1 MNLRKYLI
9 KKWKLTSLVLLLII
23 LGEFL
28 TVFWG
33 FSTSK
38 LVTYISIRDFE
49 SFKLWIIIMI
59 ADTFLWVI
67 QIYFMKVYFQKL
79 IQEINIDIR
88 EDVTDRL
95 FYSRYEDFSSKDI
108 GSYISYLT
116 NDIEIINDYGLY
128 VLYIIIS
135 QISAIIF
142 CILAT
147 VYFHYSLILTIL
159 ILTII
164 IFYGPKLFKNRVQ
177 VEMENVSESN
187 ELLVNK
193 LTDVFQGYDDLLMM
207 NQDEYMLW

>member
-177 VEMENVSESN
+177 VEMENVSEAN